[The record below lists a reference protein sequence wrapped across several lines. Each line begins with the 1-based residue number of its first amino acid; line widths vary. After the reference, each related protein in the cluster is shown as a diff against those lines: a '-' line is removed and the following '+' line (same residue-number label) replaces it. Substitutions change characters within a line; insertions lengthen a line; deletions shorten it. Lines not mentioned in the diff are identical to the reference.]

1 MVANAD
7 PKNPWTTADLALFP
21 DTGDRYEIIDGDL
34 YVTRAPH
41 WKHQRVLTRLCR
53 SLPTQD
59 ADNRTGETLQT
70 PGLIFTGEAN
80 VIPDLIWIS
89 DEKAATCVDEA
100 GHFTAA
106 PELVVE
112 VISQAPQD
120 IACDRQVKLK
130 LYSRVGVREYWI
142 VDWQQQT
149 VEIYRRSQ
157 ARLELVFTLFAEDE
171 LTSPLFAE
179 FTLKVAEIF
188 T

>member
-7 PKNPWTTADLALFP
+7 PKNRWTTADLEFFP
-21 DTGDRYEIIDGDL
+21 NTGDRYEIIDGDL

-41 WKHQRVLTRLCR
+41 WRH
-53 SLPTQD
+53 QD
-59 ADNRTGETLQT
+59 ALGNLHTFLTLWARQHKQGKVLQSPGVILTGE
-70 PGLIFTGEAN
+70 EN
-80 VIPDLIWIS
+80 VIPDLVWVS
-89 DEKAATCVDEA
+89 NEKLATCVDES

-112 VISQAPQD
+112 VISQSSQD
-120 IACDRQVKLK
+120 IARDRQVKLK

-157 ARLELVFTLFAEDE
+157 ARLELVYTLFAEDE
-171 LTSPLFAE
+171 LTSPLFAN

>member
-53 SLPTQD
+53 SLPTQN
-59 ADNRTGETLQT
+59 ADDRTGEALQT
-70 PGLIFTGEAN
+70 PGLILTGEAN

-120 IACDRQVKLK
+120 IARDRQVKLK

-157 ARLELVFTLFAEDE
+157 ARLELVSTLFAEDE
-171 LTSPLFAE
+171 LSSPLFAD
-179 FTLKVAEIF
+179 FALNVADLF
-188 T
+188 S

>member
-1 MVANAD
+1 MVANTD
-7 PKNPWTTADLALFP
+7 PKNRWTTADLEFFP

-41 WKHQRVLTRLCR
+41 HKHQRILTRLCR
-53 SLPTQD
+53 ALPLKD
-59 ADNRTGETLQT
+59 SDNRSGEPIQT
-70 PGLIFTGEAN
+70 PGLIFAGEEN

-89 DEKAATCVDEA
+89 DEKSVTCIDPS

-112 VISQAPQD
+112 AISQSSQD
-120 IACDRQVKLK
+120 IARDRQVKLK

-142 VDWQQQT
+142 IDWQQQT

-171 LTSPLFAE
+171 LTSPLFAD
-179 FTLKVAEIF
+179 FSLKVSELF
-188 T
+188 D